1 MSVIDLNA
9 FNILKESTDAD
20 FIRELI
26 NTFLED
32 APLQIQQMK
41 DAIDKKDA
49 ELFKRAA
56 HTVKSNAATFGA
68 TQLASLARELES
80 MGRENNLEIGNRL
93 EALEEAFYQV
103 KNQLNEL
110 KK

>member
-1 MSVIDLNA
+1 MTIIDINT

-26 NTFLED
+26 HTFLED

-41 DAIDKKDA
+41 SALDKKDI
-49 ELFKRAA
+49 ESFTRAA

-68 TQLASLARELES
+68 TELANLARELES
-80 MGRENNLEIGNRL
+80 MGRENNLEIGNKL
-93 EALEEAFYQV
+93 QVMEEAFHQV

-110 KK
+110 K

>member
-1 MSVIDLNA
+1 MTIIDINT

-20 FIRELI
+20 FIRDLI

-32 APLQIQQMK
+32 APIQIQHMK
-41 DAIDKKDA
+41 ESLEKKDA
-49 ELFKRAA
+49 GTFTRAA

-68 TQLASLARELES
+68 IELASLARELES
-80 MGRENNLEIGNRL
+80 MGRENNLEIGTKL
-93 EALEEAFYQV
+93 KVMEEAFLQV

-110 KK
+110 K

>member
-1 MSVIDLNA
+1 MTIIDINT

-32 APLQIQQMK
+32 APLQIQRMK
-41 DAIDKKDA
+41 ESLQKKDA
-49 ELFKRAA
+49 ELFTRAA

-68 TQLASLARELES
+68 NELASLARELES
-80 MGRENNLEIGNRL
+80 MGRENNLEIGNKL
-93 EALEEAFYQV
+93 QVMEEAFHQV

-110 KK
+110 K